1 MAFEHAPLT
10 EPELGPAV
18 WKVVRPG
25 APAPLQGMVAR
36 GLAPLPPRELVVAL
50 YQLWV
55 TNTPELA
62 EQAAKTV
69 IGLPP
74 KLLGAAL
81 SDPGMPA
88 GALDFVGRKLP
99 RQLEALEA
107 IVRHPAVHDQT
118 LVGLGRVCPESIC
131 DLLADNQDRWL
142 RCPAIVES
150 LYQNPNCRMSVA
162 QRMIELAVREGL
174 ELKLPNIEEIKQAIF
189 AGGDEPQGLVDTEA
203 DDEQFRQVAQR
214 VIAGQDHVVQRM
226 VAAAV
231 HEEVDPDAPVGEDPQ
246 EVDDVLAA
254 LEAALDGAAPDDLEL
269 PLAADA
275 APPAAVASN
284 EPEVKEERVTQI
296 SRLTMMKKIRLAI
309 MGNAFERGVLIRDS
323 NKVVC
328 LSAIKSP
335 RVKESEVVAYCAN
348 RSLAH
353 DVIRYIAGRR
363 EWTKSYSV
371 KLNLVLNPK
380 TPMSSAMSLLNH
392 LHAHDVR
399 KVAHS
404 RNIPSALAT
413 AAKRRLEQ
421 RR

>member
-1 MAFEHAPLT
+1 
-10 EPELGPAV
+10 
-18 WKVVRPG
+18 VVRPG

-36 GLAPLPPRELVVAL
+36 GLAPLPPRDLVVAL

-55 TNTPELA
+55 TNVPDLA
-62 EQAAKTV
+62 DQAAKTV

-81 SDPGMPA
+81 SDPGMPP
-88 GALDFVGRKLP
+88 GVLDFVGRKLP

-118 LVGLGRVCPESIC
+118 LVGLSRVCPESIC
-131 DLLADNQDRWL
+131 DLLSENQDRWL

-174 ELKLPNIEEIKQAIF
+174 DLALPNIEEIKQAIF
-189 AGGDEPQGLVDTEA
+189 AGSSEPQSAAEVAA
-203 DDEQFRQVAQR
+203 DDEQFRQAAQR
-214 VIAGQDHVVQRM
+214 VIAGQDQVVERM

-231 HEEVDPDAPVGEDPQ
+231 DEEVDPDAVVLEDPQ
-246 EVDDVLAA
+246 EVDEVLAA
-254 LEAALDGAAPDDLEL
+254 LEAALDQGADDELEL
-269 PLAADA
+269 PLQADA
-275 APPAAVASN
+275 PPPAAAPGADK
-284 EPEVKEERVTQI
+284 PEVKGERVTII
-296 SRLTMMKKIRLAI
+296 SKLSMMKKIRLAI
-309 MGNAFERGVLIRDS
+309 MGNAFERAVLIRDS
-323 NKVVC
+323 NKAVC

-335 RVKESEVVAYCAN
+335 RVKENEVVAYCAN

-363 EWTKSYSV
+363 EWTKLYSV

-380 TPMSSAMSLLNH
+380 TPMSSAMALLSH

-404 RNIPSALAT
+404 RNIPSSLAT
-413 AAKRRLEQ
+413 AARRKMDQ
-421 RR
+421 RK